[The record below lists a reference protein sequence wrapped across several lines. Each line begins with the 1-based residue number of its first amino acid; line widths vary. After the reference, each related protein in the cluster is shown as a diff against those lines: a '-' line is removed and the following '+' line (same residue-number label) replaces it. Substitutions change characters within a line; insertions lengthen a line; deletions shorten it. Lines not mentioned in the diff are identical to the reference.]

1 MAYPGCNGI
10 LGLFGA
16 LERLTVKKPPS
27 KDDIRE
33 ELERETERFLRGGGQ
48 VQNVPQGL
56 SGRDAGEPTLYL
68 NRRLFVE
75 PRGSRTLVPE
85 VVAAIESRR
94 KQKPARKSA
103 TRRRRKP
110 EPRKKTI
117 YDDFGEPLRRVWV
130 DD

>member
-1 MAYPGCNGI
+1 M
-10 LGLFGA
+10 
-16 LERLTVKKPPS
+16 
-27 KDDIRE
+27 
-33 ELERETERFLRGGGQ
+33 ERFLSGGGQ

-56 SGRDAGEPTLYL
+56 SGRDPGEATLYL

-94 KQKPARKSA
+94 KQKPARKA
-103 TRRRRKP
+103 TTRRGRKP
-110 EPRKKTI
+110 QPRKKTI